1 MNLAYK
7 LPLAPSSS
15 DGNGRRICLFYHFYY
30 PDDVVSARHLSDLC
44 EGLAERGW
52 RPVILTS
59 NRLRRDPAQSLP
71 LGSEVRNGVEIV
83 RVWRPAFP
91 QASFA
96 GRLVNSLW
104 LLAAWL
110 VAVARMPKPTAF
122 IVGSDPPLSQLLFPF
137 LKLMSPASRVIF
149 WCFDLYPDA
158 LAADKP
164 AGRLAV
170 LARVC
175 ARAMRFTYRYL
186 DVCVDIGPR
195 MREKLAAYRPRGEAV
210 TLAPW
215 ALVEPESVREPD
227 PEIRKQLFG
236 DASLALLYS
245 GNLGHAHDF
254 ADFLA
259 LARLLRERAPGIVF
273 AFAVTG
279 KRVPELKAAL
289 REDDHNI
296 RVLPLAPEAE
306 LQKRLEAAD
315 IHLVSLR
322 PEWSGVV
329 VPSKFFGSLAAGRPV
344 LYSGP
349 ADSDIAQWIA
359 ELGVGLRLTPDALP
373 VTAEV
378 LIGANWEH
386 ERLRHW
392 QDNAFAAYHRF
403 FSKVCVVGE
412 WHSVLRQT
420 LAERRAEID
429 AASLELAVSGLDR
442 QTKTLPAEDAHSR
455 SPSAEIRHRTH
466 GS

>member
-1 MNLAYK
+1 MNFARK
-7 LPLAPSSS
+7 LPLRPSLS

-30 PDDVVSARHLSDLC
+30 PDDVVSARHFSDLC

-71 LGSEVRNGVEIV
+71 LGTEVRSGVEIV
-83 RVWRPAFP
+83 GVWRPGFS
-91 QASFA
+91 QGSFA
-96 GRLVNSLW
+96 GRLLNSLW

-110 VAVARMPKPTAF
+110 VAVARMPRPAAF
-122 IVGSDPPLSQLLFPF
+122 IVGTDPPLSQCLFPF
-137 LKLMSPASRVIF
+137 LKLISPQSRVIF

-164 AGRLAV
+164 LGRRAI

-186 DVCVDIGPR
+186 DVCVDIGPC

-210 TLAPW
+210 TLTPW
-215 ALVEPESVREPD
+215 ALVEPANVREPD
-227 PEIRKQLFG
+227 PVVRKQIFG
-236 DASLALLYS
+236 NASLALLYS

-259 LARLLRERAPGIVF
+259 LARLLKERAPGIVF
-273 AFAVTG
+273 AFAVAG
-279 KRVPELKAAL
+279 MRVPELKAAL

-306 LQKRLEAAD
+306 LQKHLEAAD

-322 PEWSGVV
+322 PEWSGIV

-344 LYSGP
+344 IFAGSRKSGIATWINAFDLGLVLA
-349 ADSDIAQWIA
+349 ADSQ
-359 ELGVGLRLTPDALP
+359 PD
-373 VTAEV
+373 V
-378 LIGANWEH
+378 LIRLSDVACSANQ
-386 ERLRHW
+386 LNSW
-392 QDNAFAAYHRF
+392 QKKAFATYRDH
-403 FSKVCVVGE
+403 FSMQKCIESWDQLLSTAVMETSREQSG
-412 WHSVLRQT
+412 LAT
-420 LAERRAEID
+420 LAPYRAL
-429 AASLELAVSGLDR
+429 SMRDR
-442 QTKTLPAEDAHSR
+442 NARNAP
-455 SPSAEIRHRTH
+455 
-466 GS
+466 